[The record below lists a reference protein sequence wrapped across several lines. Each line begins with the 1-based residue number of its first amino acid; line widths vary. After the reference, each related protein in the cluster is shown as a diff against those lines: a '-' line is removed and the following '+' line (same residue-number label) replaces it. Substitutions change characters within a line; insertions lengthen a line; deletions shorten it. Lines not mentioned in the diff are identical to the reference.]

1 MNRRV
6 YQVLLIVAVTAFVA
20 YLHFYGIDRLVLN
33 SDELF
38 RARAL
43 VSSDWDLFKVAWP
56 EHAVREEFNNWP
68 MHLPPVLGILM
79 RAAVVGFGPDQL
91 HLALRFWPAFFG
103 VLGVWAVYAMYR
115 TFHRSSFAWL
125 ALILTALAS
134 NQMFEFSKSMK
145 HYTMDVVFCSLQYIF
160 AYRFLT
166 QRRTRDAIWLAV
178 ISAVGIWVAF
188 GVVFT
193 TAAIFAGLFLYGFR
207 PFSNSKQTRKSYWQT
222 FFATAAIIGISA
234 LGLYVLIVQQAIK
247 NPNFIEHISHSG
259 LQLFDWS
266 QAGNML
272 YWGKYLARA
281 VLHTVRISVFFFRDN
296 WVFGSVA
303 NLLILYWIWQNIKS
317 KNYFAP
323 IAFVLPWLLI
333 VLGSFA
339 DVFPLQAYRVIS
351 FILPAWI
358 VMLTG
363 GVQLVYEKLTV
374 QRGTLAKAFLG
385 LFILAT
391 VGLSFLNIRDTFY
404 LRFGGGRKV
413 DKAMKALMDHAQDQD
428 TVFLHWGAILPFYI
442 YATDHQPGYLEQ
454 YPIKRSSGGSLH
466 VIYGN
471 EHRNRMPAYEEQF
484 REVEKVPGRLWVA
497 FCHNWPSEDMLAL
510 KSRLTAQRQLLNTYD
525 FKKCQVLLFAPL
537 PTTR

>member
-1 MNRRV
+1 MKRSVNV
-6 YQVLLIVAVTAFVA
+6 VLLAIAVTAIVA
-20 YLHFYGIDRLVLN
+20 CVHFYGVDKLVLN

-43 VSSDWDLFKVAWP
+43 ASSDWDLFKVAWP
-56 EHAVREEFNNWP
+56 EQAVREEFNNWP
-68 MHLPPVLGILM
+68 MHLPPGLGILM
-79 RAAVVGFGPDQL
+79 RAAVVVFGSDQL
-91 HLALRFWPAFFG
+91 HLAFRFWPAL
-103 VLGVWAVYAMYR
+103 LGVVGVWLVFAMYK

-134 NQMFEFSKSMK
+134 NQMFEFTKSMK
-145 HYTMDVVFCSLQYIF
+145 HYTADVLFCSLQYIF
-160 AYRFLT
+160 AWRFLT
-166 QRRTRDAIWLAV
+166 QRRSRDAMWLAI
-178 ISAVGIWVAF
+178 ISAVGIWFAF

-207 PFSNSKQTRKSYWQT
+207 PFAPAGQDKKSYWQV
-222 FFATAAIIGISA
+222 FAAAVALIAVSA

-266 QAGNML
+266 QAGNL
-272 YWGKYLARA
+272 IYWGKYLARA
-281 VLHTVRISVFFFRDN
+281 VLHTVRISAFFFRDN
-296 WVFGSVA
+296 WLFGGVA
-303 NLLILYWIWQNIKS
+303 NLLILYWLWQSLRS

-323 IAFVLPWLLI
+323 IAFILPWLFI

-339 DVFPLQAYRVIS
+339 DLFPLQAYRVIS

-363 GVQLVYEKLTV
+363 GVQLVYEKLANRQPV
-374 QRGTLAKAFLG
+374 LAKPFLALFVLAG
-385 LFILAT
+385 L
-391 VGLSFLNIRDTFY
+391 VLSVLNVNDSLH

-413 DKAMKALMDHAQDQD
+413 DRAMRDLMDHAQDQD

-442 YATDHQPGYLEQ
+442 YATDHQPGYLDQ
-454 YPIKRSSGGSLH
+454 YPIKNTGGGTLY

-471 EHRNRMPAYEEQF
+471 EHRNRLAAYEKQF
-484 REVEKVPGRLWVA
+484 EVVEKVPGRLWVA

-510 KSRLTAQRQLLNTYD
+510 KNRLLAQRSLLGTYD
-525 FKKCQVLLFAPL
+525 HKKCQVLLFAP
-537 PTTR
+537 PASSR